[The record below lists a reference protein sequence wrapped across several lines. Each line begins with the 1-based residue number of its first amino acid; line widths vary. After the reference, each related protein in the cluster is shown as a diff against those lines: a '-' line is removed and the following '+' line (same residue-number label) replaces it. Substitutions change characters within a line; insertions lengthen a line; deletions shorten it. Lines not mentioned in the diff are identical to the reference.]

1 MSLLVEND
9 AARKKA
15 LGQYFSGRRVGR
27 LLAALAQA
35 NNARR
40 IIDPM
45 VGSGDLLASC
55 VEVGASPI
63 SLVGFDLDPS
73 AVEQAA
79 RALDGLPGVAV
90 AVANAFE
97 ANLPESPFDLVIT
110 NPPYIRYQSQ
120 GAVDGIEIPLAGR
133 VRAGLVRLLQLRP
146 GLEPEFR
153 AALLRAAER
162 YPGTADL
169 AVPSWIL
176 SASLVADEG
185 VLAVVAPQAWLTRSY
200 AQTVRELLDEVFE
213 VEFIVDDGD
222 ASWFDDALVRTQLVV
237 ARRSRKR
244 RTNSVVMAR
253 ATRALDSGGSLRGEF
268 ADEVGVV
275 AALREVHSGAPQLV
289 TRGLTAHRE
298 IAGLLAARGDVGHVS
313 TRVRAALGSNEELRT
328 PRSLAT
334 YGWQVGQGL
343 RTGAN
348 DFFYLRAEAS
358 GARPST
364 RWGSDLLPIPEE
376 CLLPVV
382 RRQSDLGDTFDVV
395 DGSALPSRALYLR
408 GWATAAD
415 TRRAGSEA
423 APLPPAVSRWIDR
436 VATSTLNDREG
447 ARLFPDLAAV
457 APNVR
462 RDRSGRQTGFWY
474 QLPPLAPRH
483 RPEALMARVCG
494 ASPAA
499 YANTSG
505 AVVDANFSTF
515 WTVGADPLELPAL
528 VALLHSSWVRA
539 NLEVSCT
546 VLGGGAL
553 KVEAADLRRL
563 ALPDLNH
570 EQRASL
576 VSLGAQLMTAGRGS
590 ETQRAIDLVV
600 GDALGAHN
608 AQEAATALA
617 QLADDRFM
625 HRTAR

>member
-27 LLAALAQA
+27 LLAALAHA
-35 NNARR
+35 DKARR

-63 SLVGFDLDPS
+63 SLVGFDLDPR
-73 AVEQAA
+73 AVAQAA
-79 RALDGLPGVAV
+79 RALDGLPGMSVS
-90 AVANAFE
+90 VANAFE

-110 NPPYIRYQSQ
+110 NPPYVRYQSQ

-133 VRAGLVRLLQLRP
+133 VRAGLIRLLQLRP
-146 GLEPEFR
+146 GLDSEFR
-153 AALLRAAER
+153 EALLRAAES

-176 SASLVADEG
+176 AASLVADEG

-244 RTNSVVMAR
+244 GTNSVVIAR
-253 ATRALDSGGSLRGEF
+253 ATRALDSGGSLKGEL
-268 ADEVGVV
+268 ADEVSVV
-275 AALREVHSGAPQLV
+275 AALREVHGGVPQLV

-298 IAGLLAARGDVGHVS
+298 TSGLLAARDDVGHVS
-313 TRVRAALGSNEELRT
+313 TRVRAVLGSNGELRT
-328 PRSLAT
+328 PRNLAS

-348 DFFYLRAEAS
+348 DFFYLRAAAR

-364 RWGSDLLPIPEE
+364 RWGNDLLPIPEE

-382 RRQSDLGDTFDVV
+382 RRQSDLGDSFDVV
-395 DGSALPSRALYLR
+395 DGSALSSRALYLR

-415 TRRAGSEA
+415 IRSTGSEA
-423 APLPPAVSRWIDR
+423 APLPSAVSGWICR
-436 VATSTLNDREG
+436 VARSSLSDREG

-576 VSLGAQLMTAGRGS
+576 AYSGARLMTVGRGA

-608 AQEAATALA
+608 AREAATALA
-617 QLADDRFM
+617 ELADDRLM